1 MCAAARACE
10 TVRLRA
16 TTFAS
21 AWQRNWPA
29 QADIAAL
36 QNAAKDMTALV
47 RAAWPDVKTQPALV
61 KEAHTALQQAMDAA
75 TQAEARAVAHV
86 EATKAALLK
95 VKRDAKAAAEAWED
109 VPPTKEE
116 RQVLEAAYSAARA
129 MVEASPS
136 PKDFNRSLG
145 QATAAIREARDA
157 ADESAEF
164 ARREA
169 ERLREERAA
178 IKLRGPEV
186 TAALSKLKK
195 HAAALAATWQ
205 SRAPFHGELM
215 DLQRVINHTRDVI
228 HTRFGY

>member
-75 TQAEARAVAHV
+75 TQAGQGSRPRGSHEGRL
-86 EATKAALLK
+86 TQGKAG
-95 VKRDAKAAAEAWED
+95 R
-109 VPPTKEE
+109 
-116 RQVLEAAYSAARA
+116 
-129 MVEASPS
+129 
-136 PKDFNRSLG
+136 
-145 QATAAIREARDA
+145 
-157 ADESAEF
+157 
-164 ARREA
+164 
-169 ERLREERAA
+169 
-178 IKLRGPEV
+178 
-186 TAALSKLKK
+186 
-195 HAAALAATWQ
+195 Q
-205 SRAPFHGELM
+205 SRSGSMGRCAS
-215 DLQRVINHTRDVI
+215 
-228 HTRFGY
+228 Y